1 MKCGPTLI
9 QLVSEQTMQNL
20 LPLLALRPERVIQ
33 ICSNDPHFKQ
43 IAVNFEKGARKAG
56 SRAEFQTYALQSQSP
71 LPEEVR
77 QAHKQLLPVFPGAI
91 VNITGGTKLMSLG
104 AYLGASEF
112 HDTAILYCD
121 TVNKRF
127 VQVGRKTLPSSLPAF
142 DSVASL
148 LTVPMVMAAQGKD
161 FREASFTEQLLEFGR
176 TAWGLRMQHHEAIS
190 AWTGAIRNSLPRNK
204 NRITDSPAALRQFLQ
219 TPLPPAGSDA
229 ASDYLDAAAQAGL
242 LRVEPDGRAYF
253 ATEPRRSSIE
263 RISNLLDG
271 AWLELAV
278 AEMARVSSRFADLHW
293 SVEPEKTGEDYGET
307 DLIAV
312 DRKNLNLAIISC
324 KTSTERVS
332 TLEHLSSWRD
342 RARTLGGSHA
352 TGHLCLF
359 RAKSSDQAN
368 ALHAMGK
375 KMNVQVHI
383 AEEIPACFMS
393 CSGAL

>member
-1 MKCGPTLI
+1 MSATLI
-9 QLVSEQTMQNL
+9 HIVSGETMQNL

-33 ICSNDPHFKQ
+33 ICSNDSHFQQ
-43 IAVNFEKGARKAG
+43 IAANFEKAARNAG
-56 SRAEFQTYALQSQSP
+56 SRAEFQTHNLKSQSP

-77 QAHKQLLPVFPGAI
+77 HAHKQLLSVFPGAV

-112 HDTAILYCD
+112 HDSAILYCD

-127 VQVGRKTLPSSLPAF
+127 VQVGRNALPPSLPAF
-142 DSVASL
+142 DGVAAL
-148 LTVPMVMAAQGKD
+148 LTVPMVMAAQGKE
-161 FREASFTEQLLEFGR
+161 FREASFTVPLLAFGR
-176 TAWGLRMQHHEAIS
+176 TAWELRLHHHEPIS

-204 NRITDSPAALRQFLQ
+204 DRITDRPADLHQFLQ

-229 ASDYLDAAAQAGL
+229 ARDYLDAAAEAGL

-253 ATEPRRSSIE
+253 ATEPRRSSVE
-263 RISNLLDG
+263 RVSNLLDG

-278 AEMARVSSRFADLHW
+278 ADMARRGNRFVDLHW
-293 SVEPEKTGEDYGET
+293 SVEPQQHGEDYGET

-312 DRKNLNLAIISC
+312 DREKLNLAVISC

-359 RAKSSDQAN
+359 RAKSSDQAKT
-368 ALHAMGK
+368 LHAMGK
-375 KMNVQVHI
+375 KMNVHVHI
-383 AEEIPACFMS
+383 ADEIPAYFMS

>member
-1 MKCGPTLI
+1 MSTTLI
-9 QLVSEQTMQNL
+9 HIVSGETMQNL

-33 ICSNDPHFKQ
+33 ICSNDPRIKQ
-43 IAVNFEKGARKAG
+43 IAANFENGARKAG
-56 SRAEFQTYALQSQSP
+56 SRAEFQTYDLKSQSP
-71 LPEEVR
+71 LPQEVR
-77 QAHKQLLPVFPGAI
+77 QAHKQLLPVFPGSI

-121 TVNKRF
+121 TVNKQF
-127 VQVGRKTLPSSLPAF
+127 VQVSRKTLPPSLPAF

-148 LTVPMVMAAQGKD
+148 LTVAMVMAAQGKD
-161 FREASFTEQLLEFGR
+161 FREASFTAPLLAFGR
-176 TAWGLRMQHHEAIS
+176 TAWDLRTLYHGAIS
-190 AWTGAIRNSLPRNK
+190 AWTGAIRNSVPKRN
-204 NRITDSPAALRQFLQ
+204 NHIDDRPATLRQFLQ
-219 TPLPPAGSDA
+219 TPLPPAGSTA
-229 ASDYLDAAAQAGL
+229 ASDYLDAAVEAGL

-253 ATEPRRSSIE
+253 VAEPRRSSVE
-263 RISNLLDG
+263 RVSNLLDG

-278 AEMARVSSRFADLHW
+278 ADMARGGSRFADLHW
-293 SVEPEKTGEDYGET
+293 SVVPEQNGEDYGET

-312 DRKNLNLAIISC
+312 DREKLNLAVISC

-359 RAKSSDQAN
+359 RAKSPDQAN
-368 ALHAMGK
+368 ALHAMGR
-375 KMNVQVHI
+375 KMNVHVHI
-383 AEEIPACFMS
+383 AEEIPAYFMS